1 MSQISDRS
9 PTPKYQQLAALI
21 RDRISRGEFAPGDRI
36 PSESELGASYQISR
50 ITTRQ
55 ALADLERAGLLER
68 IPGKGTYVRRPTAHV
83 ERPSRLTGFSENL
96 LALGLKPSYRTLR
109 AVTEQVSPALAEKVH
124 AQSGRVYVIER
135 VMCADGMPVALH
147 TSYLPLW
154 LVNAAAP
161 RAFSPDALEQGSMY
175 QAMEEAGARI
185 YRADEIVEPGTATD
199 HEAAV
204 LAMPDRDL
212 VLRVTR
218 TVFDPTGTPL
228 EHVLLTYRADAYTY
242 RTTIF
247 ASGSDRAAP

>member
-1 MSQISDRS
+1 MSQISDQS
-9 PTPKYQQLAALI
+9 PTPKYQQLAGLI

-55 ALADLERAGLLER
+55 ALSDLERAGLLER
-68 IPGKGTYVRRPTAHV
+68 VPGKGTFVRHPSAHV

-96 LALGLKPSYRTLR
+96 AALGLTPGYRTLR
-109 AVTEQVSPALAEKVH
+109 AGTEQVDLALAEKVH
-124 AQSGRVYVIER
+124 APAGKVYVVER
-135 VMCADGMPVALH
+135 VMSADGTPVALH

-154 LVNAAAP
+154 LVNAAP
-161 RAFSPDALEQGSMY
+161 PGAFSVESLDHGSMY
-175 QAMEEAGARI
+175 QVMTDTGARI
-185 YRADEIVEPGTATD
+185 YRADEIVEPGTATH
-199 HEAAV
+199 HEATA
-204 LAMPDRDL
+204 LEMPEHDL

-218 TVFDPTGTPL
+218 TVYDPTGTPL

-247 ASGSDRAAP
+247 AGGPERAIP